1 MEKKIIHISEK
12 ERLDADYNLKS
23 WLDILYAEEER
34 DYDKIYEIEDLL
46 NKLSS
51 NSIDKDVWAKIQ
63 EYVIAREMIRD
74 KTCLE
79 EEPKTIYQVC
89 YDRDVDYF
97 IPKSYGRPESVV
109 VCYETDSEYDAQC
122 YIGEMYHLG
131 DYSNYYIRVKK
142 EDV

>member
-63 EYVIAREMIRD
+63 DYVITREIIRD

-79 EEPKTIYQVC
+79 EESRTTYQVC
-89 YDRDVDYF
+89 YDVIDHNDH
-97 IPKSYGRPESVV
+97 IKSV
-109 VCYETDSEYDAQC
+109 VCYETASEYDAKC

-131 DYSNYYIRVKK
+131 DYSNYYVRVKK
-142 EDV
+142 ELDE